1 MNVITSR
8 RRRLLSAFA
17 KVDLES
23 FKETF
28 DVSDELMSDLV
39 RMIEENKR
47 KKKEADL
54 SYRAKHREEILARN
68 SKEKEKLNAYRS
80 ALYRK
85 QMQDPAY
92 RARVAAKARERYHN
106 DPDYR
111 ARVAEAH
118 RKYREKNKHKKESQT

>member
-1 MNVITSR
+1 MNGITSR

-39 RMIEENKR
+39 CMIEENKR
-47 KKKEADL
+47 KKKEVNL
-54 SYRAKHREEILARN
+54 SYYAKHREEILSRL
-68 SKEKEKLNAYRS
+68 SKEKEKRNASRL
-80 ALYRK
+80 AWQHK
-85 QMQDPAY
+85 KMQDPTY
-92 RARVAAKARERYHN
+92 RARVAEKARERYHN

-111 ARVAEAH
+111 ARVAEVN
-118 RKYREKNKHKKESQT
+118 RKYREKNKHKEESNT

>member
-54 SYRAKHREEILARN
+54 SYHAKHREEILARY